1 MPSLR
6 SYSLFIVGLFFFV
19 FQAGQ
24 EGNIP
29 SWQRQEKSDPL
40 RKLEYSQFVL
50 EGKYLIPPRAKAPA
64 PPTLVARCQAGNSNF
79 GHAHGKF
86 LKGYLSVDAVLD
98 FHAGGVPVSLRLDEG
113 KVQSAHWTQSTDG
126 SGAFFES
133 VEFNNL
139 LYGHMLPHK
148 EGTNPPVRKV
158 IIGVPEYLGA
168 EVQVEFAMPDSS
180 DVAETCGV
188 LWHKK

>member
-6 SYSLFIVGLFFFV
+6 SYSLIIVVLFFFV

-50 EGKYLIPPRAKAPA
+50 EGKYLIPPRSKTPVAPL
-64 PPTLVARCQAGNSNF
+64 LVARCQAGNSNF
-79 GHAHGKF
+79 GHVHGKF
-86 LKGYLSVDAVLD
+86 LKGYLSVDAVWD

-148 EGTNPPVRKV
+148 EGTNPPV
-158 IIGVPEYLGA
+158 P
-168 EVQVEFAMPDSS
+168 
-180 DVAETCGV
+180 
-188 LWHKK
+188 